1 MMARKKNVTAHIL
14 VSIFFLASLA
24 TFLWFGTSF
33 ALGDL
38 GLVVDKI
45 EDSGRVEQ
53 CKYCGRFIKPGSIHR
68 DAEVLLGNQLKERL
82 TEKGVGYHDGKKKA
96 GSLHVLVY
104 RFQER
109 KGGNYAVDKPASVG
123 FHLHLMEDG
132 GVKRVFVFDEAQQS
146 LSQNV
151 FDIGKFLQRGGK
163 WVTAEE
169 LSREGIKAGLEYL
182 LEGIE

>member
-1 MMARKKNVTAHIL
+1 MMARKKNVTARIL
-14 VSIFFLASLA
+14 VRLFFLISLA
-24 TFLWFGTSF
+24 TFAWFGTSF

-38 GLVVDKI
+38 GLVVEKI

-68 DAEVLLGNQLKERL
+68 DADVLLGNQIRERL
-82 TEKGVGYHDGKKKA
+82 TEKGVGFQEGKKKA
-96 GSLHVLVY
+96 GFLHVLVY

-123 FHLHLMEDG
+123 FHLHLMEDSS
-132 GVKRVFVFDEAQQS
+132 VRRVFVFDESQQS

-151 FDIGKFLQRGGK
+151 FDIGKFFQRGGK

-182 LEGIE
+182 LEGME